1 MDPVLQRGD
10 ATRFVVVR
18 HGETHWNLEAR
29 IQGHGDSALTEKGL
43 AQADAIARR
52 LAGESFDVLVA
63 SDLGRA
69 MQTAERIG
77 AAVNR
82 EVLPDARF
90 RERNFGC
97 CEGLTYTELHE
108 RYPDTFGRH
117 LQDTNPD
124 FRVPD
129 AETRREFYARIAGAF
144 EALAIERAGQSVL
157 VVCHGGVLA
166 SLHRHI
172 HGVPAATLTTVDIP
186 NAGYNRVTR
195 DPSGWTIEAW
205 ADAAHLDDIGGES
218 VPSRGSILARMS

>member
-1 MDPVLQRGD
+1 M
-10 ATRFVVVR
+10 TRFVVVR
-18 HGETHWNLEAR
+18 HGETQWNLEAR
-29 IQGHGDSALTEKGL
+29 IQGHGDSALTQKGL
-43 AQADAIARR
+43 AQAGAIARR

-69 MQTAERIG
+69 LQTAERIG

-82 EVLPDARF
+82 EVVPDARF

-97 CEGLTYTELHE
+97 CEGITYAELHE
-108 RYPDTFGRH
+108 RYPDAFGRH

-144 EALAIERAGQSVL
+144 EALAGEHPGERVL

-166 SLHRHI
+166 ALFRHI
-172 HGVPAATLTTVDIP
+172 HGIPAAELKSVEIP
-186 NAGYNRVTR
+186 NAAYNCVVREA
-195 DPSGWTIEAW
+195 SGWRIEAW
-205 ADAAHLDDIGGES
+205 ADTAHFDDMAGEGAA
-218 VPSRGSILARMS
+218 SRGSALARMS